1 VDDVESSGGSNCIPL
16 SIQYKGVVLLHML
29 CDGREEVTSLGRVSN
44 GTKIDVFNNKG
55 CDSG

>member
-1 VDDVESSGGSNCIPL
+1 MDDVESSGGSNCIPL
-16 SIQYKGVVLLHML
+16 SMQYKGVVLLHLL
-29 CDGREEVTSLGRVSN
+29 CDGREGVTSLGRVYN